1 MFIVT
6 NATANGNYIP
16 SVFTNRED
24 ALNWMYECTADNLRS
39 CSISIPEEL
48 EEDDKA
54 TCEWCA
60 INIKNMDIEVTDNET
75 RIYYSDDSFNIMEI
89 FEVELEVKV

>member
-6 NATANGNYIP
+6 NATPVGNYTP
-16 SVFTNRED
+16 SVFTNFED
-24 ALNWMYECTADNLRS
+24 AQSWMYECTASNLRT
-39 CSISIPEEL
+39 CCNNIPKDL

-60 INIKNMDIEVTDNET
+60 MNIESMDIEVMDDET
-75 RIYYSDDSFNIMEI
+75 SIYYSDDSFNIMEI